1 MSPSCPHSTIHCHH
15 LPDIQRQIRNNIMV
29 DKISNTTPLPQTSLC
44 VRPLENLCKWIFCGR
59 IGCFRKG
66 HGHWAEKNIRPLW
79 AKIQLLE
86 KKSFRTIRLVMDI
99 HTAHYQKCHWRR
111 FDVLPKVQ
119 CAKISYQTSFRIQEY
134 AIVAKLA
141 VTFLHVQSA
150 WSILQRG
157 GSGEVRTDC
166 SDIKMEIPLE
176 A

>member
-1 MSPSCPHSTIHCHH
+1 MSPFCPHSTIHCHH
-15 LPDIQRQIRNNIMV
+15 LPDIHRQIRNNIMV

-59 IGCFRKG
+59 IGCFRKC
-66 HGHWAEKNIRPLW
+66 HGQRRTSDHFEQRFNCW
-79 AKIQLLE
+79 
-86 KKSFRTIRLVMDI
+86 KKSFRTMRLVLDI
-99 HTAHYQKCHWRR
+99 DTAHYQKCHWRR
-111 FDVLPKVQ
+111 FDALPKVQ
-119 CAKISYQTSFRIQEY
+119 CAKISYQTGFRIQEY